1 MKSQFQID
9 NISIEVIRKSIK
21 NIHLSVHPPHGR
33 VTIAAPTHLKLD
45 TIRVFAIA
53 KIDWI
58 RDQQKKLLNQ
68 ERESSREFL
77 NRESHFVWGERYLMK
92 VVEVEK
98 SPSLQIKN
106 RQLVFRVR
114 SDWGQAEKQVFLD
127 SWYRELIKE
136 VAVDL
141 LPKWEKKMGVE
152 VGKLFVQKM
161 KTKWGSCNSKAASIR
176 LNSDLAK
183 KPRECLE
190 YIIVHEMAHILE
202 PTHNLRFIKILNQN
216 MPKWR
221 SHQQLLNSLPVKHEN
236 WEY

>member
-9 NISIEVIRKSIK
+9 NISIEVIRKAIK
-21 NIHLSVHPPHGR
+21 NVHLSVHPPEGR
-33 VTIAAPTHLKLD
+33 VTIAAPIHLKLD
-45 TIRVFAIA
+45 TIRVFAVA
-53 KIDWI
+53 RIDWI
-58 RDQQKKLLNQ
+58 RDQQKKLLDQ

-92 VVEVEK
+92 VIKVDK
-98 SPSLQIKN
+98 FPSLEIKN
-106 RQLVFRVR
+106 KQLVFRVR
-114 SDWGQAEKQVFLD
+114 SDWGQADKQAFLD

-136 VAVDL
+136 SAEEL
-141 LPKWEKKMGVE
+141 LPKWGEKLGVE
-152 VGKLFVQKM
+152 VGRLFVQKM

-202 PTHNLRFIKILNQN
+202 STHNQRFIKVMDQN

-236 WEY
+236 WGY